1 MAPIENF
8 LTLCNT
14 TLLRQQDKF
23 YCKWVI
29 QNAHDWRIVILSPP
43 ATFLQLTPPSTWDMI
58 EKQKSSPSFKV
69 TVDLEAQQELLSA
82 AASEVD

>member
-1 MAPIENF
+1 
-8 LTLCNT
+8 
-14 TLLRQQDKF
+14 
-23 YCKWVI
+23 
-29 QNAHDWRIVILSPP
+29 
-43 ATFLQLTPPSTWDMI
+43 MI